1 MIHKKPKVFVLIGYG
16 EESQTFIRCRPLWSK
31 YIEKHEV
38 CFYFNTLAED
48 LDVGII
54 REIPG
59 EIQVGVKGLIPQ
71 DVDSSSYGQ
80 NYVWS
85 NFERIRFLYRRIQTF
100 KYLLEKEKDPF
111 WVFGT
116 TVTSAVSLKRL
127 TGLLDRFDC
136 ANFLGGAPIF
146 KDIPFTN
153 SKFIIVSGA
162 STLISS
168 DLVKLTVDRS
178 EYNSWSS
185 LDDVWN
191 SIILSD
197 VPRSPLMR
205 FDFTDANLSC
215 PPLDIEKISSQIG
228 GALDGG
234 HFHFRVKTGN
244 PLIRQDIDPLIIGK
258 IFDSIDVMEDSG
270 NIDIYD
276 AWKKYASSIS
286 PSGSTSIEP
295 II

>member
-16 EESQTFIRCRPLWSK
+16 EESQTFIRCRSLWSK

-48 LDVGII
+48 LDAGVV

-59 EIQVGVKGLIPQ
+59 EIQVGVKGLMPQ
-71 DVDSSSYGQ
+71 DVVSSSYGE

-85 NFERIRFLYRRIQTF
+85 NFERIRFLFRRIQTF

-116 TVTSAVSLKRL
+116 TVTSAVSIKRL
-127 TGLLDRFDC
+127 IGLLNHFVC
-136 ANFLGGAPIF
+136 TNFFGGAPIF
-146 KDIPFTN
+146 KDIPF
-153 SKFIIVSGA
+153 SERKFIIVSGA
-162 STLISS
+162 STLMSS

-178 EYNSWSS
+178 ENNAWSS

-197 VPRSPLMR
+197 IPRFPLMR
-205 FDFTDANLSC
+205 FDFTDDNLTY
-215 PPLDIEKISSQIG
+215 PLEINKISSQIKV
-228 GALDGG
+228 ALDSGY
-234 HFHFRVKTGN
+234 FHFRVKTGN
-244 PLIRQDIDPLIIGK
+244 PSIRQDIDPLIIDK
-258 IFDSIDVMEDSG
+258 IFELIDVMEKSE
-270 NIDIYD
+270 NFDIYD
-276 AWKKYASSIS
+276 AWERYASSLS
-286 PSGSTSIEP
+286 NSGSTLLEP
-295 II
+295 IL

>member
-1 MIHKKPKVFVLIGYG
+1 
-16 EESQTFIRCRPLWSK
+16 
-31 YIEKHEV
+31 
-38 CFYFNTLAED
+38 
-48 LDVGII
+48 
-54 REIPG
+54 
-59 EIQVGVKGLIPQ
+59 
-71 DVDSSSYGQ
+71 
-80 NYVWS
+80 
-85 NFERIRFLYRRIQTF
+85 
-100 KYLLEKEKDPF
+100 
-111 WVFGT
+111 
-116 TVTSAVSLKRL
+116 
-127 TGLLDRFDC
+127 
-136 ANFLGGAPIF
+136 
-146 KDIPFTN
+146 
-153 SKFIIVSGA
+153 
-162 STLISS
+162 
-168 DLVKLTVDRS
+168 
-178 EYNSWSS
+178 
-185 LDDVWN
+185 
-191 SIILSD
+191 
-197 VPRSPLMR
+197 MR